1 MDAVGTRNKGE
12 GEDTERRM
20 VQLNSGAEE
29 AVGGREAALVAVT
42 AASCRP
48 RSVTSLTE
56 VYV

>member
-1 MDAVGTRNKGE
+1 MGTRNKGE